1 MTAAVTRGADA
12 LVRVQAARLDGFA
25 TRLDDLEPDDQL
37 AAHDDALAT
46 LTAALHADEL
56 ARVQHQHL
64 GFHVASIGVG
74 PDGAERPTG
83 WACSCGHGLGRL
95 DVVPAYTRHVAEAIR
110 AALLGE
116 SS

>member
-1 MTAAVTRGADA
+1 MTTSVTRGADA
-12 LVRVQAARLDGFA
+12 LVRAQAARLDGVA
-25 TRLDDLEPDDQL
+25 SRLDDLEPDDQL

-46 LTAALHADEL
+46 LTAALDIDEL

-83 WACSCGHGLGRL
+83 WACSCGHDLGRL
-95 DVVPAYTRHVAEAIR
+95 DIVPAYTRHVAEAVR
-110 AALLGE
+110 AAILGDP
-116 SS
+116 S